1 MKKLFLVS
9 VAMTT
14 LFCGALRGER
24 EHGEYDRDRHPDRR
38 EWIGQI
44 SNVVRDCDQR
54 ATEFRGALA
63 RALDHSRLDGTR
75 QEEHLNEA
83 ARRLDHAISRLRESW
98 NRERDPERSR
108 MHVREAIE
116 ASRSINWALETHQVH
131 GRVQREWDV
140 LRGELNRLAE
150 VFREPRIHWEH

>member
-1 MKKLFLVS
+1 MKKLVLFA

-14 LFCGALRGER
+14 LLAGALRADYRHDDSE
-24 EHGEYDRDRHPDRR
+24 RDRHPDRR
-38 EWIGQI
+38 EWIGHI
-44 SNVVRDCDQR
+44 SDVVRDCDQR
-54 ATEFRGALA
+54 TTEFRGALA

-75 QEEHLNEA
+75 QEDHLNDA

-131 GRVQREWDV
+131 GRVQREWEV

-150 VFREPRIHWEH
+150 VFHEPRIHWER